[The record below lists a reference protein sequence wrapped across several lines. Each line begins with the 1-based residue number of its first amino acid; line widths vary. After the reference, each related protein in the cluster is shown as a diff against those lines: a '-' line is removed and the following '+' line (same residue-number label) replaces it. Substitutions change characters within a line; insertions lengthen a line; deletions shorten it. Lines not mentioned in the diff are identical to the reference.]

1 MCCLILT
8 TIIFDSWQ
16 IWHYLQG
23 RSSPRGSVA
32 ASVSRFRG
40 QESEPLRC
48 CGEMGYINLWKPG
61 KNHGK
66 TIGKCG
72 KLMETTS
79 FEGSKPGS
87 WGVPDLR
94 HSQNMAKST
103 ISRGF
108 RRWTW
113 WCSCSSLAQWV
124 LDWSHILWSWF
135 VTLPSDS
142 HWMSLKYSTGTPLLI
157 WLVAWV
163 STWRNEVC
171 NFHMDLTPNHDM
183 KQHGCVFKMKSS
195 SKAIVVNVIFQT
207 IPACLRWWFSRR
219 GSKALTCCFK
229 VALDAADEHNDA
241 WSGARALCS
250 LQLLILMIFKL
261 EKIAKKWKIKKQMFR
276 IEKSR
281 KQNNREKNGE
291 SKREKIGEKN
301 SYLSICIFVC
311 FFDLLVLLL
320 LCIVFAFFQAKKK
333 KNAKNMQM
341 DRTSHF
347 FRFFLLFVVPFVSL
361 FFPFIFL
368 LCFFGLCWFA
378 FCFFLFLCV
387 LFFQVCWFLE

>member
-1 MCCLILT
+1 
-8 TIIFDSWQ
+8 
-16 IWHYLQG
+16 
-23 RSSPRGSVA
+23 
-32 ASVSRFRG
+32 
-40 QESEPLRC
+40 
-48 CGEMGYINLWKPG
+48 
-61 KNHGK
+61 
-66 TIGKCG
+66 
-72 KLMETTS
+72 METTS

-320 LCIVFAFFQAKKK
+320 LCIVFAFFQAKSKK
-333 KNAKNMQM
+333 KRKKHANGQDK
-341 DRTSHF
+341 SIF
-347 FRFFLLFVVPFVSL
+347 FVFFLLFVVPFVSL

-387 LFFQVCWFLE
+387 LFFSSLLILRISHGLVNITRAMTKTWRGYRFIERSYSYILYYIIIYYIIIYTYIYIYILEF

>member
-1 MCCLILT
+1 
-8 TIIFDSWQ
+8 
-16 IWHYLQG
+16 
-23 RSSPRGSVA
+23 
-32 ASVSRFRG
+32 
-40 QESEPLRC
+40 
-48 CGEMGYINLWKPG
+48 MGG
-61 KNHGK
+61 G
-66 TIGKCG
+66 
-72 KLMETTS
+72 
-79 FEGSKPGS
+79 
-87 WGVPDLR
+87 GVPDLR

-135 VTLPSDS
+135 VTVPSDS

-163 STWRNEVC
+163 STWRNEVR

-207 IPACLRWWFSRR
+207 MPACLRWWFSRR

-261 EKIAKKWKIKKQMFR
+261 EKIAKNGKSKSKCSRLKKN
-276 IEKSR
+276 R

-291 SKREKIGEKN
+291 SKREKNGEK
-301 SYLSICIFVC
+301 
-311 FFDLLVLLL
+311 
-320 LCIVFAFFQAKKK
+320 IVTCPFAFLFAFRFALFCFYCALCLLFSRQKAK

-341 DRTSHF
+341 DRTSPF
-347 FRFFLLFVVPFVSL
+347 FFVFFAFCRSVVPFVSL

-378 FCFFLFLCV
+378 FCFFFFLCF
-387 LFFQVCWFLE
+387 LFFKFVDS